1 MARLPFPPLPFAAR
15 PLHRFEN
22 RSDLIQTWNPA
33 AHPFPRSMQ
42 PSHLYA
48 LLALLVL
55 PFRLAAEPALVITY
69 ARVHERVHAQNPD
82 LAAARLRIDEA
93 LGRMKQAGRLSN
105 PQMETS
111 LEHNARFREGKIEI
125 GFSQRFPVTD
135 RLGLEK
141 GISVTQLKAAEAE
154 VREVERQLVARAK
167 ISVIR
172 VLAIRER
179 RELFRNQIALAAE
192 FSEKLSA
199 AARKG
204 EGSALDAAT
213 ARLEAASV
221 AAQIRQLDAEEAAAL
236 GELKP
241 LLGMHA
247 GESISV
253 GGTLPPATIP
263 TNGVNPDQRPDFQVA
278 MLEVDAARQGVDL
291 QQALRYD
298 DVDAGLF
305 AAAERAEDAP
315 NGYDNDAIVGFRFR
329 IPLPLWNKNEGAIEE
344 AQATHERRKLEAT
357 ALARNIR
364 LEAESD
370 RAQMVEWAKL
380 IRELDETLL
389 PLAAEQTKAADEAY
403 AQSQTDIQTVFR
415 SREKSLQLAA
425 TRLDALREFH
435 LARVRHEAARGGGL

>member
-1 MARLPFPPLPFAAR
+1 M
-15 PLHRFEN
+15 N
-22 RSDLIQTWNPA
+22 N
-33 AHPFPRSMQ
+33 
-42 PSHLYA
+42 
-48 LLALLVL
+48 
-55 PFRLAAEPALVITY
+55 RLAAEPSLVITL
-69 ARVHERVHAQNPD
+69 AGVPERVRAQNPD

-93 LGRMKQAGRLSN
+93 LGRMKQAGRLAN
-105 PQMETS
+105 PELETS
-111 LEHNARFREGKIEI
+111 LEHNTRFREGKIEI

-135 RLGLEK
+135 RLRVEK

-154 VREVERQLVARAK
+154 VREVERQLVAGAK
-167 ISVIR
+167 SSVIR
-172 VLAIRER
+172 VLAIRQR
-179 RELFRNQIALAAE
+179 RELVGNQIALASE

-199 AARKG
+199 ASQRG

-213 ARLEAASV
+213 ARLEAASIS
-221 AAQIRQLDAEEAAAL
+221 AQIRQLDAEEAAAI

-241 LLGMHA
+241 ILGMHA

-253 GGTLPPATIP
+253 GGTLAPPAIP
-263 TNGVNPDQRPDFQVA
+263 SNAISPAQRPDFQAA

-298 DVDAGLF
+298 DVEAGLF
-305 AAAERAEDAP
+305 AAADRAEDAP
-315 NGYDNDAIVGFRFR
+315 NGYDNEGIVGFRFR

-344 AQATHERRKLEAT
+344 AQATHERRKLEAS

-370 RAQMVEWAKL
+370 RAQMIEWAKL

-389 PLAAEQTKAADEAY
+389 PLAAEQSKAADEAY

-435 LARVRHEAARGGGL
+435 LARVRHEAALGNH

>member
-1 MARLPFPPLPFAAR
+1 MRPTFLP
-15 PLHRFEN
+15 
-22 RSDLIQTWNPA
+22 
-33 AHPFPRSMQ
+33 
-42 PSHLYA
+42 A
-48 LLALLVL
+48 LLALFLIPDHL
-55 PFRLAAEPALVITY
+55 SAAPSLVITLEGVPG
-69 ARVHERVHAQNPD
+69 RVRAQNPD

-93 LGRMKQAGRLSN
+93 LGRIKQAGRLAN
-105 PQMETS
+105 PELETS
-111 LEHNARFREGKIEI
+111 FRHNTRFREGTLDVE
-125 GFSQRFPVTD
+125 FSQRFPVTD
-135 RLGLEK
+135 RLHLEK
-141 GISVTQLKAAEAE
+141 GISVTLLKAAEAE
-154 VREVERQLVARAK
+154 VREVERQLVARART
-167 ISVIR
+167 SVIR

-179 RELFRNQIALAAE
+179 RELFSSQIALVSG
-192 FSEKLSA
+192 FSEKLSKA
-199 AARKG
+199 AQKG

-221 AAQIRQLDAEEAAAL
+221 SAQLRQLDAEEAAVV

-241 LLGMHA
+241 LIGMQA

-253 GGTLPPATIP
+253 GGNLAPPAFAD
-263 TNGVNPDQRPDFQVA
+263 GDANPALRPDFQAA

-298 DVDAGLF
+298 DVEAGLF
-305 AAAERAEDAP
+305 AAAERSEDAP
-315 NGYDNDAIVGFRFR
+315 NGADNDAIVGFRFR
-329 IPLPLWNKNEGAIEE
+329 IPLPLWNKNEGAIKE

-357 ALARNIR
+357 ALARRIR

-389 PLAAEQTKAADEAY
+389 PLAAEQSKAADEAY

-435 LARVRHEAARGGGL
+435 LARVRHEAARGNQ

>member
-1 MARLPFPPLPFAAR
+1 MPVFRILAL
-15 PLHRFEN
+15 
-22 RSDLIQTWNPA
+22 S
-33 AHPFPRSMQ
+33 
-42 PSHLYA
+42 A
-48 LLALLVL
+48 LLALNN
-55 PFRLAAEPALVITY
+55 RLAAEPALVITL
-69 ARVHERVHAQNPD
+69 AGVTERVRAQNPD

-93 LGRMKQAGRLSN
+93 VGRMKQAGRLTN
-105 PQMETS
+105 PEFETS
-111 LEHNARFREGKIEI
+111 LENDSRFREGRFEI

-141 GISVTQLKAAEAE
+141 GISVARIKAAEAE
-154 VREVERQLVARAK
+154 VREVERQLVASAK
-167 ISVIR
+167 SSVIR

-179 RELFRNQIALAAE
+179 RELLRNQIALASE
-192 FSEKLSA
+192 FSEKLTADSQ
-199 AARKG
+199 KG

-221 AAQIRQLDAEEAAAL
+221 SAQLRQLDAEEAAAV

-241 LLGMHA
+241 LLGMQA

-253 GGTLPPATIP
+253 GGNLAPPAFA
-263 TNGVNPDQRPDFQVA
+263 GGDANPALRPDFQAA

-298 DVDAGLF
+298 DVEAGLF
-305 AAAERAEDAP
+305 AAAERSEDAP
-315 NGYDNDAIVGFRFR
+315 NGTDNDAIVGLRFR

-344 AQATHERRKLEAT
+344 ARATHERRKLEAT
-357 ALARNIR
+357 ALARRIR

-370 RAQMVEWAKL
+370 RAQMIEWAKL

-389 PLAAEQTKAADEAY
+389 PLAAEQSKAADEAY

-435 LARVRHEAARGGGL
+435 LARIRHETSRGGGL

>member
-1 MARLPFPPLPFAAR
+1 MHILSIFAFIAF
-15 PLHRFEN
+15 LTVN
-22 RSDLIQTWNPA
+22 
-33 AHPFPRSMQ
+33 
-42 PSHLYA
+42 SHLM
-48 LLALLVL
+48 
-55 PFRLAAEPALVITY
+55 AEPSLVITL
-69 ARVHERVHAQNPD
+69 AGVTERVRAQNPD
-82 LAAARLRIDEA
+82 LAAARLRIGEA
-93 LGRMKQAGRLSN
+93 LGRMKQAGRLKN
-105 PQMETS
+105 PELETS
-111 LEHNARFREGKIEI
+111 LENNADFREGKLEV
-125 GFSQRFPVTD
+125 GFSQRFPVTG

-154 VREVERQLVARAK
+154 VREVERQLVAGAK
-167 ISVIR
+167 TSVIR
-172 VLAIRER
+172 VLAIRQR
-179 RELFRNQIALAAE
+179 RELLRNQITLASE

-199 AARKG
+199 ASTKG

-213 ARLEAASV
+213 ARLEAASIS
-221 AAQIRQLDAEEAAAL
+221 AQIRQLDAEEAAAV

-253 GGTLPPATIP
+253 GGTLAPPSVP
-263 TNGVNPDQRPDFQVA
+263 GSDVNPALRPDFQAA
-278 MLEVDAARQGVDL
+278 MLEVDAARQGVGL

-298 DVDAGLF
+298 DVEAGLF
-305 AAAERAEDAP
+305 AAADRSEDAP
-315 NGYDNDAIVGFRFR
+315 NGYDNDGIVGFRFR

-370 RAQMVEWAKL
+370 RSQMIEWAKL

-389 PLAAEQTKAADEAY
+389 PLAAEQSKAADDAFV
-403 AQSQTDIQTVFR
+403 QSQTDIQTVFR

-435 LARVRHEAARGGGL
+435 LARVRHEAALGNH

>member
-1 MARLPFPPLPFAAR
+1 MHTLPIFA
-15 PLHRFEN
+15 
-22 RSDLIQTWNPA
+22 LI
-33 AHPFPRSMQ
+33 
-42 PSHLYA
+42 A
-48 LLALLVL
+48 LLAANA
-55 PFRLAAEPALVITY
+55 RLMAEPSLVITFEGV
-69 ARVHERVHAQNPD
+69 AERVRAQNPD

-93 LGRMKQAGRLSN
+93 VGREKQAGRLKN
-105 PQMETS
+105 PELETS
-111 LEHNARFREGKIEI
+111 VEHNADFREGKLEV

-141 GISVTQLKAAEAE
+141 GISVTHLKAAEAE
-154 VREVERQLVARAK
+154 VREVERQLVAGAK
-167 ISVIR
+167 TSVIR
-172 VLAIRER
+172 VLAIRQR
-179 RELFRNQIALAAE
+179 RELLRNQIALASE
-192 FSEKLSA
+192 FSEKLSVA
-199 AARKG
+199 SQKG
-204 EGSALDAAT
+204 EGSALDSAT
-213 ARLEAASV
+213 ARLEAASIS
-221 AAQIRQLDAEEAAAL
+221 AQIRQLDAEEAAAV

-253 GGTLPPATIP
+253 GGTLAPPSVPSNA
-263 TNGVNPDQRPDFQVA
+263 VNPALRPDFQTA
-278 MLEVDAARQGVDL
+278 MLEVDAARQGVSL

-298 DVDAGLF
+298 DVEAGLF

-315 NGYDNDAIVGFRFR
+315 NGYDNEGIVGFRFR

-370 RAQMVEWAKL
+370 RAQMTEWAKL

-389 PLAAEQTKAADEAY
+389 PLAAEQSKAADEAY

-435 LARVRHEAARGGGL
+435 LARIRHEAALGNH

>member
-1 MARLPFPPLPFAAR
+1 
-15 PLHRFEN
+15 
-22 RSDLIQTWNPA
+22 
-33 AHPFPRSMQ
+33 MQ
-42 PSHLYA
+42 PSQLFA
-48 LLALLVL
+48 LFALIVL
-55 PFRLAAEPALVITY
+55 PIRLAAEPALVITL
-69 ARVHERVHAQNPD
+69 AGVTERVRAQNPD
-82 LAAARLRIDEA
+82 LAAARQRIGAA
-93 LGRMKQAGRLSN
+93 LGRMKQAGRLAN
-105 PQMETS
+105 PELETS
-111 LEHNARFREGKIEI
+111 FEHNSRFREGALEL
-125 GFSQRFPVTD
+125 GFSQRFPVTE
-135 RLGLEK
+135 RLRLEK
-141 GISVTQLKAAEAE
+141 GISVTELKAAEAE

-172 VLAIRER
+172 VLSIRQR
-179 RELFRNQIALAAE
+179 RELLGNQIALASG

-199 AARKG
+199 ASQKG
-204 EGSALDAAT
+204 EASSLDAAT

-221 AAQIRQLDAEEAAAL
+221 SAQIRQLDAEEAAAV

-241 LLGMHA
+241 LLGMQA
-247 GESISV
+247 GGLISV
-253 GGTLPPATIP
+253 GGTLPPP
-263 TNGVNPDQRPDFQVA
+263 TLPASDVNPAQRPDFQAA
-278 MLEVDAARQGVDL
+278 MLEVDAARQGVSL

-298 DVDAGLF
+298 DVEAGLF

-315 NGYDNDAIVGFRFR
+315 DGYDNEGIIGFRFR

-370 RAQMVEWAKL
+370 RAQMIEWAKL

-389 PLAAEQTKAADEAY
+389 PLAAEQSKAADEAY

-425 TRLDALREFH
+425 ARLDALREFH
-435 LARVRHEAARGGGL
+435 LARVRHEAALGNH

>member
-1 MARLPFPPLPFAAR
+1 VRLS
-15 PLHRFEN
+15 N
-22 RSDLIQTWNPA
+22 RVSAFTRDQTWVIRLIISLIS
-33 AHPFPRSMQ
+33 FRSIMQ
-42 PSHLYA
+42 TFRLYHLLVFLSIGSHLG
-48 LLALLVL
+48 
-55 PFRLAAEPALVITY
+55 AEPALVITLSG
-69 ARVHERVHAQNPD
+69 VPERVRAQNPD
-82 LAAARLRIDEA
+82 LAAARLRINEA
-93 LGRMKQAGRLSN
+93 LGRMKQAGRLTN
-105 PQMETS
+105 PELETS
-111 LEHNARFREGKIEI
+111 LEHNPRFREGKLEV

-135 RLGLEK
+135 RLHLEK

-167 ISVIR
+167 TSVIR
-172 VLAIRER
+172 VLAIRQR
-179 RELFRNQIALAAE
+179 RELLRNQIELATD
-192 FSEKLSA
+192 FSERLSA
-199 AARKG
+199 ASQKG

-213 ARLEAASV
+213 ARLEAASIS
-221 AAQIRQLDAEEAAAL
+221 AQIRQLDAEEAAAV

-247 GESISV
+247 GSSISL
-253 GGTLPPATIP
+253 GGSLASPSVP
-263 TNGVNPDQRPDFQVA
+263 TSDVNPALRPDFQVA
-278 MLEVDAARQGVDL
+278 MLEVDAARQSVSL

-298 DVDAGLF
+298 DVEAGLF
-305 AAAERAEDAP
+305 AAAERSEDAP
-315 NGYDNDAIVGFRFR
+315 DGYDNEAIVGLRFR

-370 RAQMVEWAKL
+370 QAQMIEWAKL
-380 IRELDETLL
+380 VNELDQTLL
-389 PLAAEQTKAADEAY
+389 PLAQQQSKAADEAY

-435 LARVRHEAARGGGL
+435 LARVRHETTRGNH